1 MRMIKK
7 LMLMIMIIDND
18 RVEDDH
24 DDYGK
29 KR

>member
-18 RVEDDH
+18 RVKDDH
-24 DDYGK
+24 DDYCK
-29 KR
+29 K

>member
-7 LMLMIMIIDND
+7 LVLMIMIIDND
-18 RVEDDH
+18 RVVDDH

-29 KR
+29 K